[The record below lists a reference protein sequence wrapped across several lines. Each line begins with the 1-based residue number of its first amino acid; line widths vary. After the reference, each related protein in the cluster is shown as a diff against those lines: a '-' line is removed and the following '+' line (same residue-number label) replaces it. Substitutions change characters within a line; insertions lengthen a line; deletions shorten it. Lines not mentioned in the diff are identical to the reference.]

1 MMCRP
6 LRNPGPGE
14 QGPSASLELAT
25 QPMNAKSPS
34 WMPLFSKSRA
44 KYMARELHIWFL
56 YPFLTGNLVIPKG
69 KGYWYL
75 CNEQY
80 RSKGSEMYQLTRLQ
94 RELDGTKYVFARP
107 EQCWG
112 VDRSKSIIK
121 KNRERHPKSN
131 WIAAEWNEA
140 IQDQSV
146 FDPALVY
153 LDTTSFADRMPA
165 RDALVETLRLCNKD
179 TLVIC
184 NVMTSNARA
193 GQGDRLLDDGAL
205 IENLLAEQHP
215 ETFSAW
221 NVSPEDPTQ
230 NVFHSYEYKT
240 RKAFMRSYIFFKGVL
255 PTEARMAEEFGRFN
269 DWCSTQIQIET
280 E

>member
-1 MMCRP
+1 MPTVTKKKSLCI
-6 LRNPGPGE
+6 
-14 QGPSASLELAT
+14 PS
-25 QPMNAKSPS
+25 
-34 WMPLFSKSRA
+34 FSKSVT
-44 KYMARELHIWFL
+44 KFVAREFHIGFL
-56 YPFLTGNLVIPKG
+56 YPLLTGNHLLPPG

-75 CNEQY
+75 CNEQN
-80 RSKGSEMYQLTRLQ
+80 RSEGSEFHQLTSLLRNHGG
-94 RELDGTKYVFARP
+94 REYVFAQP
-107 EQCWG
+107 KQCWG
-112 VDRSKSIIK
+112 VDRSKHIIK
-121 KNRERHPKSN
+121 RNKRLIPESN

-146 FDPALVY
+146 FNPALVY

-165 RDALVETLRLCNKD
+165 RDALVETLKMCNKD
-179 TLVIC
+179 TLVIA

-193 GQGDRLLDDGAL
+193 GRGDRLLDEGAL
-205 IENLLAEQHP
+205 VDNLLAEQHP
-215 ETFSAW
+215 DTFSAW
-221 NVSPEDPTQ
+221 NVSPEDATK

-240 RKAFMRSYIFFKGVL
+240 RKAFMRSYVFFKGVL